1 MSIQQSSNEVTR
13 AHASFLGG
21 MILVIIIFFG
31 SIAGIVLIKADDRKI
46 LKLNKSCKS
55 HLSYLSCLPSNFLT
69 YFAYRMHM

>member
-31 SIAGIVLIKADDRKI
+31 SIAGIVLIKADDRKT
-46 LKLNKSCKS
+46 LK
-55 HLSYLSCLPSNFLT
+55 
-69 YFAYRMHM
+69 